1 MNGVIRIGT
10 RSSQLA
16 QWQANQVK
24 QLLEKAGHNSEI
36 VLIEATGDQ
45 DTTKP
50 LHLLGTTGLFTKTL
64 DDAMLRGEIDIAVHS
79 LKDVP
84 TDLHPE
90 ICQAAV
96 LERGEVHDVLIY
108 TDESPEF
115 LRESDSNATIA
126 TGSLRRKAQWLAR
139 YPKHTAVPLRGNVN
153 TRLRKLEENNWQ
165 GAIFAKAGLNRI
177 GLLPEKHIV
186 LKWMIPAP
194 AQGAIM
200 VTALKKDEETRR
212 ICQSLNHGPTAIC
225 VDIERQFMKILEGG
239 CTAPIGARAKISG
252 NKVKFKGGVFSL
264 NGVDK
269 VIVHEKIKLEDA
281 YNFGEVMANQ
291 VLRKGGKSLIEK
303 IKKEIEAEQSNE

>member
-1 MNGVIRIGT
+1 MSKIIRIGT

-24 QLLEKAGHNSEI
+24 QLLENEGHSTEI
-36 VLIEATGDQ
+36 VLIDAVGDQ
-45 DTTKP
+45 DTSRP

-84 TDLHPE
+84 TDLHQD

-96 LERGEVHDVLIY
+96 LERGEIHDVLVHKGG
-108 TDESPEF
+108 SPEF
-115 LRESDSNATIA
+115 LRDADSAATVA

-139 YPKHTAVPLRGNVN
+139 YPKHEVVPLRGNVN
-153 TRLRKLEENNWQ
+153 TRLRKLEENDWQ
-165 GAIFAKAGLNRI
+165 GAVFAKAGLNRI
-177 GLLPEKHIV
+177 GLLPENHV
-186 LKWMIPAP
+186 TLKWMIPAP

-200 VTALKKDEETRR
+200 ITALKADEETRR
-212 ICQSLNHGPTAIC
+212 ICEAINHGPTAIC
-225 VDIERQFMKILEGG
+225 VEIERQFMKVLEGG

-252 NKVKFKGGVFSL
+252 KKVKFKGGVFSL

-269 VIVHEKIKLEDA
+269 VVVNEKIKLEDA
-281 YNFGEVMANQ
+281 YNFGEHMANK
-291 VLRKGGKSLIEK
+291 VLKKGGKALIDQ
-303 IKKEIEAEQSNE
+303 IKKEIEAEQAHE